1 MRSISSIGKRSC
13 EILSRSALYNNKRK
27 ETEDMAKGKILC
39 NVCGKPID
47 QICEDQAVISIHNSI
62 GYGSKHD
69 GNEMDLDICCDC
81 FDKLID
87 GFTEKCAINPIKE
100 IL

>member
-1 MRSISSIGKRSC
+1 MRSISLIGKRNY
-13 EILSRSALYNNKRK
+13 EILSHSALLQEKG
-27 ETEDMAKGKILC
+27 TEDMAKGKMFC

-47 QICEDQAVISIHNSI
+47 QICEDQAVVSIHNRI
-62 GYGSKHD
+62 GYGSKYD
-69 GNEMDLDICCDC
+69 GDEIDLDICCDC

-87 GFTEKCAINPIKE
+87 DFTEKCAINPIKE